1 MSNLVG
7 DVSSAARILP
17 ELDGEKLFI
26 AAGKGAYLWDEQGRR
41 YIDTA
46 LGFGAVLLGHSRPT
60 VLESVSRA
68 LHDAAAPSWAHTR
81 EHPAATALAQF
92 TGDMRKV
99 MFTNSGSEAVHLGS
113 RAARAF
119 TGRRRVAKMA
129 AGFDGWFDEVSFGN
143 VSTPEAAFADGAR
156 PFTERTTLLR
166 FNDFEDVERLF
177 EEDHDVAAVI
187 VEPMLANA
195 GCIMAAPGYLR
206 HVQTVAHR
214 HGALV
219 IADEVLMG
227 FRLFAGLTSLREGL
241 SPDIATVGKAIGNGV
256 PVSAV
261 VGRAEVLEGF
271 ERGTVL
277 RGGTFS
283 GNPMACAALL
293 ATLES
298 LQQSDYESLT
308 TKGDDLRAFIESTFA
323 THGMTVVTCGFGTVF
338 SIWPCAAAPTTY
350 DEANRFASPAFS
362 KALHLALRKAGVL
375 VMPSPYGRI
384 YLSFDHHDG
393 VLQEMKNA
401 FSKAAASLAMVFG
414 SASLPHHAIGSASV
428 G

>member
-17 ELDGEKLFI
+17 ALNGEKLFI
-26 AAGKGAYLWDEQGRR
+26 ATGRGACLWDERGRR

-46 LGFGAVLLGHSRPT
+46 LGFGAVLLGHSRPA
-60 VLESVSRA
+60 VLESVGRA
-68 LHDAAAPSWAHTR
+68 LQDAAAPSWAHVR
-81 EHPAATALAQF
+81 EHPAATALARF

-99 MFTNSGSEAVHLGS
+99 MFTNSGSEAVHLAS

-119 TGRRRVAKMA
+119 TGRRRIAKMA

-143 VSTPEAAFADGAR
+143 VSSPEAAFADGAR
-156 PFTERTTLLR
+156 PRTERTTLLR
-166 FNDFEDVERLF
+166 FNDFDDVERLF
-177 EEDHDVAAVI
+177 EEDPDIAAVI

-206 HVQTVAHR
+206 HVQAVAHR

-261 VGRAEVLEGF
+261 VGRAEVLDGF
-271 ERGTVL
+271 EQGTVL

-293 ATLES
+293 ATLEG
-298 LQQSDYESLT
+298 LQASDYEALSAR
-308 TKGDDLRAFIESTFA
+308 GEDLRAFIEATFA
-323 THGMTVVTCGFGTVF
+323 AQGITVATSGFGTVF
-338 SIWPCAAAPTTY
+338 SIWPSAAAPRTY
-350 DEANRFASPAFS
+350 EEASRMASPEFS
-362 KALHLALRKAGVL
+362 KALHLALREAGVL
-375 VMPSPYGRI
+375 VMPSPYGRL
-384 YLSFDHHDG
+384 YLSFDHHEG
-393 VLQEMKNA
+393 VLREMKTA
-401 FSKAAASLAMVFG
+401 FARAAASLAAVFG
-414 SASLPHHAIGSASV
+414 KPAPGQRTDEAASA
-428 G
+428 

>member
-17 ELDGEKLFI
+17 DLNGEKLFI
-26 AAGKGAYLWDEQGRR
+26 ATAKGAYLWDDHGRR

-46 LGFGAVLLGHSRPT
+46 LGFGAVLLGHSRAE
-60 VLESVSRA
+60 VVERVSRA
-68 LHDAAAPSWAHTR
+68 LHDAASPSWAHVR
-81 EHPAATALAQF
+81 EHPAATALARF
-92 TGDMRKV
+92 TGDMSKV
-99 MFTNSGSEAVHLGS
+99 MFTNSGSEAVHLAC

-119 TGRRRVAKMA
+119 TGRHRIAKMA

-143 VSTPEAAFADGAR
+143 VSTPEAMFADGAR
-156 PFTERTTLLR
+156 PATERTTLLR

-177 EEDHDVAAVI
+177 EEDQDIAAVI

-206 HVQTVAHR
+206 HVQSVAHR

-241 SPDIATVGKAIGNGV
+241 TPDIATVGKAIGNGV

-261 VGRAEVLEGF
+261 VGRPEVLAGF
-271 ERGTVL
+271 EQGTVL

-298 LQQSDYESLT
+298 LRGSDYEALAA
-308 TKGDDLRAFIESTFA
+308 KGDDLRAYIQAAFA
-323 THGMTVVTCGFGTVF
+323 AQGIVVATSGFGTVF
-338 SIWPCAAAPTTY
+338 SVWPCADAPATY
-350 DEANRFASPAFS
+350 EQASRLASPAFS
-362 KALHLALRKAGVL
+362 KALHLALREAGLL

-384 YLSFDHHDG
+384 YLSFDHDDG
-393 VLQEMKNA
+393 VLLEMKSA
-401 FSKAAASLAMVFG
+401 FAQAAASLAPAFG
-414 SASLPHHAIGSASV
+414 TVAPSPRTVEPA
-428 G
+428 